1 MTSLDKTLQIDK
13 ISIIAKIN
21 FYVEKKPSMKK
32 TKTSQPYRIQDL
44 ETLRAISDPLR
55 VQIVE
60 LLLAQNL
67 TVKQVAEKLGLAPS
81 KLYYHFATLEKL
93 GLIEVAETRMVANM
107 VEKVYQSRAD
117 ALDVDPTLF
126 KFSTESEQEP
136 FHMVVNSVIDATRDD
151 IIRSLQA
158 RQFQLE
164 QGAPEQPRRF
174 ILNRMVSRIPE
185 ERVQEFQDRLVTLL
199 EEFER
204 ENDAS
209 ARGAKFQPY
218 ALTVAF
224 YPSFYYETPKQEQE
238 KKK

>member
-1 MTSLDKTLQIDK
+1 MKEDKT
-13 ISIIAKIN
+13 N
-21 FYVEKKPSMKK
+21 KPF
-32 TKTSQPYRIQDL
+32 RITDL
-44 ETLRAISDPLR
+44 DTLRAVSDPLR

-60 LLLAQNL
+60 LLQDQDL

-81 KLYYHFATLEKL
+81 KLYYHFTTLEKL

-107 VEKVYQSRAD
+107 VEKVFTSSAD
-117 ALDVDPTLF
+117 ALDVDPAIF
-126 KFSTESEQEP
+126 RFSKEGDNEP
-136 FHMVVNSVIDATRDD
+136 FTTAIASVVDATRED

-164 QGAPEQPRRF
+164 QGAPEKSRRF
-174 ILNRMVSRIPE
+174 IINRIVSRVPE
-185 ERVQEFQDRLVTLL
+185 ARVEEFQERLAQLLQEFEQ
-199 EEFER
+199 

-209 ARGAKFQPY
+209 ARGSKHQPY

-224 YPSFYYETPKQEQE
+224 YPSFYFEAPKSKKNRKE

>member
-1 MTSLDKTLQIDK
+1 MEEDKANKPFRITDLD
-13 ISIIAKIN
+13 
-21 FYVEKKPSMKK
+21 
-32 TKTSQPYRIQDL
+32 
-44 ETLRAISDPLR
+44 TLRAVSDPLR

-60 LLLAQNL
+60 LLQEEPL

-81 KLYYHFATLEKL
+81 KLYYHFTTLEKL

-107 VEKVYQSRAD
+107 VEKVFTSNAG
-117 ALDVDPTLF
+117 ALDVDPAIF
-126 KFSTESEQEP
+126 RFSREGDNEP
-136 FHMVVNSVIDATRDD
+136 FTTAIASVVDATRED

-164 QGAPEQPRRF
+164 QGAPEKSRRF
-174 ILNRMVSRIPE
+174 IINRVISRIPE
-185 ERVQEFQDRLVTLL
+185 PRVEEFQERLVQLLQEFEQ
-199 EEFER
+199 

-209 ARGAKFQPY
+209 VRGAKHQPY

-224 YPSFYYETPKQEQE
+224 YPSFYFEAPKSKKE